1 MKHQEPG
8 RRMRIY
14 VGESDQ
20 WHGRTLYSAI
30 VQEARKRGMAGA
42 TVARGVMGYA
52 GTGAVHEPHLF
63 QLSAE
68 LPVVIEII
76 DSAEKIQAFL
86 PCVDDMV
93 KEGLVTLSD
102 VEVVRYSTG

>member
-1 MKHQEPG
+1 MKHEEPG
-8 RRMRIY
+8 RRIRIY

-42 TVARGVMGYA
+42 TVARGVMGFA
-52 GTGAVHEPHLF
+52 GAGEVQAPHLF
-63 QLSAE
+63 RLSAE

-76 DSAEKIQAFL
+76 DAPEKVEAFL
-86 PCVDDMV
+86 PCLDDMI
-93 KEGLVTLSD
+93 EAGMVTISD
-102 VEVVRYSTG
+102 VEIVRYSKG

>member
-1 MKHQEPG
+1 MKHQEAG

-52 GTGAVHEPHLF
+52 GTGDVHEPHLF
-63 QLSAE
+63 PLPTG

-76 DSAEKIQAFL
+76 DAAEKIQAFL

-102 VEVVRYSTG
+102 VEIVRYSTG

>member
-1 MKHQEPG
+1 MKHREAG

-52 GTGAVHEPHLF
+52 GAGAVHEPHVFSL
-63 QLSAE
+63 QTG
-68 LPVVIEII
+68 LPVVVEII
-76 DSAEKIQAFL
+76 DAEEKIQAFL
-86 PCVDDMV
+86 LCVDDMV

-102 VEVVRYSTG
+102 VEVIRYSSR